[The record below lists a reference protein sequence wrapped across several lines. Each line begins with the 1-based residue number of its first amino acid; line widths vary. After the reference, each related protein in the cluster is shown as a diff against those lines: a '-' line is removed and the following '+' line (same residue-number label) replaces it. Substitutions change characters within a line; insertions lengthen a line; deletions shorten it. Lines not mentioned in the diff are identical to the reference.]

1 MNTNPRA
8 SRLLA
13 VLLAATLGAGPVL
26 AQPPWAGGGKGGSGG
41 GEEKHERKAKHSLDD
56 RADSEQGH
64 GKGKGGKGQAKGG
77 DDVGKGTH
85 YARKPLQP
93 GAYFNDRSRDAVHT
107 YYASAGKGGKGCPP
121 GLAKKN
127 NGCLPPGQAKKWNI
141 GQPLPSDVVVY
152 PVPSQLVVSLP
163 PVPVG
168 HKYVQVAGDI
178 LLIAIGSKMV
188 VDGIS
193 GLSSR

>member
-1 MNTNPRA
+1 MNTNHRA
-8 SRLLA
+8 NRLLA
-13 VLLAATLGAGPVL
+13 VLLCACLGAGPAL
-26 AQPPWAGGGKGGSGG
+26 AQPPWAGGGGGGGKGGDD
-41 GEEKHERKAKHSLDD
+41 KHERKVKVKDD
-56 RADSEQGH
+56 RGFEQ
-64 GKGKGGKGQAKGG
+64 GKGKADKGDKQDRKAKGG
-77 DDVGKGTH
+77 DGGKGKS
-85 YARKPLQP
+85 AAKAPQP
-93 GAYFNDRSRDAVHT
+93 GAYFNDRSRDAVRT
-107 YYASAGKGGKGCPP
+107 YYASAGKGGKACPP

-127 NGCLPPGQAKKWNI
+127 NGCMPPGQAKKWAV
-141 GQPLPSDVVVY
+141 GQPLPRDVVVY
-152 PVPSQLVVSLP
+152 PVPSQLVISLP

>member
-1 MNTNPRA
+1 MRTHHPAN
-8 SRLLA
+8 RLLA
-13 VLLAATLGAGPVL
+13 VLLAACLGAGPAL
-26 AQPPWAGGGKGGSGG
+26 AQPPWAGGGGKGG
-41 GEEKHERKAKHSLDD
+41 GEDKHERKAKASKDD
-56 RADSEQGH
+56 RGGFEQ
-64 GKGKGGKGQAKGG
+64 GKGKKAKGG
-77 DDVGKGTH
+77 DADGGKGRNV
-85 YARKPLQP
+85 ARKAPQP
-93 GAYFNDRSRDAVHT
+93 GAYFGDRNRDAVRA
-107 YYASAGKGGKGCPP
+107 YYASAGKGGKACPP

-127 NGCLPPGQAKKWNI
+127 NGCMPPGQAKKWDI
-141 GQPLPSDVVVY
+141 GQPLPRDVVVY